1 MEESS
6 QKELEYEDPD
16 ENEGGIRRRLR
27 DRDLLRK
34 RRAEAE
40 QKATNQW
47 VYWMQSRR
55 KRARGEDRGGSGKRG
70 RPKKAETLPGLL
82 AAEEEP
88 GPLPDPQ
95 PVALPAV
102 VEPLGV
108 SMTTSVSLLPGR
120 PPETPTPPEPQPA
133 HAPRPPHAP
142 LPPAQGPPKPTPYS
156 SLPMPC
162 PAPDLLPVIVPALA
176 PDSASTSTL
185 APVLAPAFTLTPAS
199 ALTSVF
205 TPTSAFTPTLAPDSS
220 SSPALAPSFAIT
232 PAPPP
237 APASPPT
244 SPPASPTAPAFPA
257 FPAPAPSPM
266 ETLYTEPPEGDRLAP
281 VLLEELGPDEKQD
294 LAPSPDHPGQGLLE
308 EASIEVPEQNASF
321 SRPTYSSSA
330 PQYEYFPGSNF

>member
-47 VYWMQSRR
+47 VYWMQSRK

-133 HAPRPPHAP
+133 HVPR
-142 LPPAQGPPKPTPYS
+142 PPAQGPPKPTPYS
-156 SLPMPC
+156 SLPMPF

-205 TPTSAFTPTLAPDSS
+205 TPTSAFTPTLASDSS

-244 SPPASPTAPAFPA
+244 SPPASPPAPA

-266 ETLYTEPPEGDRLAP
+266 ETLYTEPPEGERLAP